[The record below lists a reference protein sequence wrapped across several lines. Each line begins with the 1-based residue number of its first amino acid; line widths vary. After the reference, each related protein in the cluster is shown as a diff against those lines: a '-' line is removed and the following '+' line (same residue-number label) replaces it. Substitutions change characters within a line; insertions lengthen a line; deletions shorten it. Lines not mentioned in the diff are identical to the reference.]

1 MRKQASIDSTHSARL
16 PITIITQSPRATPQ
30 WLNVPARLAERLA
43 ISPNNHSCR
52 CPPRLI
58 STSAHRSGG
67 IACTTSSAKFIGAG
81 SLPPSDA
88 MTFWNGV
95 LWLHLLAMAFFVGG
109 QLMLAAVVVPVL
121 RSHSGTGDRGPLRA
135 AARRFGI
142 GTLGAV
148 GVLVV
153 TGAAMASHFHRW
165 SDSTLQV
172 KLSLVV
178 LVGVLIAAHMR
189 RPEWH
194 VLDAAI
200 FLVSLAIVWL
210 GIVVAG

>member
-1 MRKQASIDSTHSARL
+1 
-16 PITIITQSPRATPQ
+16 
-30 WLNVPARLAERLA
+30 
-43 ISPNNHSCR
+43 
-52 CPPRLI
+52 
-58 STSAHRSGG
+58 
-67 IACTTSSAKFIGAG
+67 
-81 SLPPSDA
+81 

-121 RSHSGTGDRGPLRA
+121 RGAGERTALRA

-142 GTLGAV
+142 GTMIAFAV
-148 GVLVV
+148 LIL
-153 TGAAMASHFHRW
+153 TGAAMASHLHRW

-172 KLSLVV
+172 KLGLVV
-178 LVGVLIAAHMR
+178 LVGILIGAHLR
-189 RPEWH
+189 RPQSH
-194 VLDAAI
+194 ALDAAV

>member
-1 MRKQASIDSTHSARL
+1 
-16 PITIITQSPRATPQ
+16 
-30 WLNVPARLAERLA
+30 
-43 ISPNNHSCR
+43 
-52 CPPRLI
+52 
-58 STSAHRSGG
+58 
-67 IACTTSSAKFIGAG
+67 
-81 SLPPSDA
+81 

-109 QLMLAAVVVPVL
+109 QLMLAAIVVPVL
-121 RSHSGTGDRGPLRA
+121 RGSSDRLALRA

-142 GTLGAV
+142 GTLIAV

-153 TGAAMASHFHRW
+153 TGAAMASHYHRW

-172 KLSLVV
+172 KLGLVV
-178 LVGVLIAAHMR
+178 VVALLIGAHMR

-194 VLDAAI
+194 ALDAAI
-200 FLVSLAIVWL
+200 FAVSLAIVWL